1 MCVTFVVFTDCE
13 RCTRPIST
21 NPLSMEAGEYGLTR
35 GTCLFVRR
43 LEGVAVAGLLWLS
56 WCVVG
61 GEDFFGFFFSI
72 FFSFRSTQPAASMRP
87 PLASFTSLLIISRSV
102 WVCMRNIL
110 RDFYRLREL
119 YGADFHNPESVEAGE
134 HGLTRG
140 TCFFPRRL
148 EVVAVAGLMSISWR
162 VFGGAGFFCVCFFSF
177 FFVFERTR
185 PAASMRPPLASFSS
199 LLVPG
204 CVQGAII

>member
-1 MCVTFVVFTDCE
+1 MSLGQESLFILRPFFAFRAKKPLHTGVRTGCHYLISLCVYVCVTFAVFTDCE
-13 RCTRPIST
+13 SRARPIST
-21 NPLSMEAGEYGLTR
+21 NPGSM
-35 GTCLFVRR
+35 
-43 LEGVAVAGLLWLS
+43 
-56 WCVVG
+56 
-61 GEDFFGFFFSI
+61 
-72 FFSFRSTQPAASMRP
+72 
-87 PLASFTSLLIISRSV
+87 
-102 WVCMRNIL
+102 
-110 RDFYRLREL
+110 
-119 YGADFHNPESVEAGE
+119 EAGE